1 MYRSGK
7 NAGPTRTVSVT
18 PKVTD
23 PDMIHKRKPP
33 ADPDQD
39 LMSELGEHE
48 MEETIFNKNTTAEEQ
63 RGKSD
68 MTVLIIIFA
77 LVVIALIAII
87 IWIMMKDTDKAAED
101 DVKQMMQR
109 PPPMPPQRQRPPQ
122 QRPPR
127 LDLPAGL
134 AADQP
139 NLQAVSQPNLQA
151 ADQPNPANQQD
162 LQSANPASQPNLQAA
177 NAAGKS
183 DAVKLVGMFSST
195 MTADDVLKKT
205 KEALDPSYDERDR
218 EILSRKASD
227 EHITII
233 IAEDDAETVDGQDRV
248 EVLE

>member
-7 NAGPTRTVSVT
+7 NAGPTRTMSVT

-39 LMSELGEHE
+39 LMSELGERE
-48 MEETIFNKNTTAEEQ
+48 MEETIFNSSTTAEEQ

-122 QRPPR
+122 QRPR
-127 LDLPAGL
+127 LETTTEPPG
-134 AADQP
+134 
-139 NLQAVSQPNLQA
+139 QAQAQQA
-151 ADQPNPANQQD
+151 AQQAAQ
-162 LQSANPASQPNLQAA
+162 QSAALESKTTADEHHAEHHDDNRP
-177 NAAGKS
+177 KS
-183 DAVKLVGMFSST
+183 DAVKLVGMLSST

-218 EILSRKASD
+218 EILSRKAND
-227 EHITII
+227 DHITII
-233 IAEDDAETVDGQDRV
+233 IAEDDPETVDGQDRV